1 MATDSKAR
9 FLRDAEKCVLQGKTR
24 QAINEYLKII
34 RDDPNDVL
42 TMNTIGDLYLREGRI
57 SEATKYFAQVAENY
71 TRNNF
76 LLKAIAVYKKILNS
90 DANNLD
96 INRVVAELYVRQGLV
111 VEARH
116 QYLRI
121 AEICARQ
128 GNSEE
133 SVAAFEKVAELDP
146 GNSSVRLKLAEIYLA
161 DGARDKAQA
170 CFAGA
175 AKAQAKTGD
184 HAAAAQSYRRA
195 LDLTPTDPEVMRGYV
210 ETAVQ
215 LGNVSM
221 AIEQLNRAL
230 QVAPDD
236 VPLRQLLGR
245 TYLSISDPRSAA
257 EAFMAVLARDES
269 QFRDFLSLGKAFL
282 AAGDVDAAARSL
294 DPVISMLISRR
305 ATDQAVEVY
314 DLILNGRPDH
324 EPTLTRLAD
333 VYSATNNHFR
343 YTEVL
348 DRLVDIE
355 MERGNPNAAI
365 GFLEK
370 VLQFNPRSEKH
381 LKLHQE
387 AFALAFPETP
397 YEPPS
402 FTVEAPVDPATAFAM
417 SVSADSPAPEGEQA
431 DARFVEIDLLLNYGM
446 KARALERLQAL
457 EDQDPGSKDVRLRLL
472 SLYKEARRNRD
483 AAEQCV
489 LLAAVCRRARDEDS
503 AQEYIAEARKLA
515 PEWVVP
521 GFDITDFA
529 RARRVPIDRR
539 KPQENAPMASEDEAL
554 EIDLSED
561 ISEVFFKDSAGHS
574 PAASPPPAA
583 APAAIAEEYAPGMAP
598 RAPAAES
605 LTDKLQEVDFYLRL
619 GFHDEA
625 RAKLDEIAATSPGH
639 PELESRYCQLSEAGF
654 QPAQPDPIET
664 TEAPSAAA
672 DTEGEN
678 PENAAELDA
687 VVNRFVEEYFQ
698 APAGD
703 QPADATSATVQPA
716 PSPEAPVSRQAPA
729 PHDEKKKRVN
739 EMFADVIE
747 EVNTLEDDATTNE
760 SFDTHFGLGVAYK
773 EMNLVEEAIKEF
785 EAAAKSLDPARHAPK
800 IIQCCGML
808 SGCYLEKGMARSA
821 LRWCQTGLGLSDI
834 SPHEEMALRY
844 DMGVA
849 HSLAGDLQKAL
860 ECFGELFESD
870 PTYRDVARKIDSLK
884 STSQRH
890 GA

>member
-9 FLRDAEKCVLQGKTR
+9 FLRDAERCVLQGKIR

-57 SEATKYFAQVAENY
+57 SEATKYFSQVAENY
-71 TRNNF
+71 SRNNF

-90 DANNLD
+90 DANNLE
-96 INRVVAELYVRQGLV
+96 INRVVGELYVRQGLIV
-111 VEARH
+111 DARH

-121 AEICARQ
+121 AEICTRE
-128 GNSEE
+128 GNNAE
-133 SVAAFEKVAELDP
+133 SVAAYEKVAELDP
-146 GNSSVRLKLAEIYLA
+146 ANASVRLKLAEIYLA
-161 DGARDKAQA
+161 EGTKEKAQA

-175 AKAQAKTGD
+175 AKAQSKAGD
-184 HAAAAQSYRRA
+184 YAAAAQSFRRA
-195 LDLTPTDPEVMRGYV
+195 LDLAPTDPEVMKGYV

-215 LGNVSM
+215 LGNVNL
-221 AIEQLNRAL
+221 AIEQLGRAL

-245 TYLSISDPRSAA
+245 TYLSAGDPQRAA

-269 QFRDFLSLGKAFL
+269 QFQDFLSLGKAFL
-282 AAGDVDAAARSL
+282 GSGDVDAAARSL
-294 DPVISMLISRR
+294 DPVISTLISRR

-314 DLILNGRPDH
+314 NLILNRHSDH

-343 YTEVL
+343 YIEVL
-348 DRLVDIE
+348 DKLVDIE
-355 MERGNPNAAI
+355 LQRGNPTGAI

-370 VLQFNPRSEKH
+370 VLQINPRSEKH

-387 AFALAFPETP
+387 AFAQAFPETA

-402 FTVEAPVDPATAFAM
+402 FAVETPVDPTTAFAM
-417 SVSADSPAPEGEQA
+417 SVSAETPAGEEEQA

-472 SLYKEARRNRD
+472 SLYREARRSRD

-489 LLAAVCRRARDEDS
+489 LIAAIFRRAKDEDS

-529 RARRVPIDRR
+529 RSRRVPLDRR
-539 KPQENAPMASEDEAL
+539 KPQETAALTSEDETL

-561 ISEVFFKDSAGHS
+561 ISEVFFKDSAGL
-574 PAASPPPAA
+574 PAAGSPPPAA
-583 APAAIAEEYAPGMAP
+583 APVGIAEEYAPGTTP

-605 LTDKLQEVDFYLRL
+605 LSDKLQEVDFYLRL

-639 PELESRYCQLSEAGF
+639 PELESRYRQLSEVST
-654 QPAQPDPIET
+654 QTVQPDSVP
-664 TEAPSAAA
+664 APEPAAKAAA
-672 DTEGEN
+672 AEGDVAGN
-678 PENAAELDA
+678 VADLDA

-698 APAGD
+698 APPSAQD
-703 QPADATSATVQPA
+703 AEPTPRPA
-716 PSPEAPVSRQAPA
+716 APVAPPVPA
-729 PHDEKKKRVN
+729 AHDQDRKGRVN

-747 EVNTLEDDATTNE
+747 EVNTLPDDETMKET
-760 SFDTHFGLGVAYK
+760 FDTHFGLGVAYK

-785 EAAAKSLDPARHAPK
+785 ETAAKSLDPERHARQ
-800 IIQCCGML
+800 IVQCCGML
-808 SGCYLEKGMARSA
+808 SGCCIEKGMARSA

-834 SPHEEMALRY
+834 SPHEKMALRY

-849 HSLAGDLQKAL
+849 HSLAGDSEKAL
-860 ECFGELFESD
+860 ECFGELFDID
-870 PTYRDVARKIDSLK
+870 PTYRDVAQKIDSLK
-884 STSQRH
+884 STSQSH
-890 GA
+890 GP

>member
-9 FLRDAEKCVLQGKTR
+9 FLRDAERCVLQGKIR

-57 SEATKYFAQVAENY
+57 SEATKYFSQVAENY

-96 INRVVAELYVRQGLV
+96 INRVVAELYVRQGLI

-128 GNSEE
+128 GNNTD
-133 SVAAFEKVAELDP
+133 SVAAYEKVAELDP
-146 GNSSVRLKLAEIYLA
+146 ANASVRLKLAEIYLA
-161 DGARDKAQA
+161 EGTKDKAQA

-175 AKAQAKTGD
+175 AKAQSKVGD
-184 HAAAAQSYRRA
+184 HAAAAQSFRRA
-195 LDLTPTDPEVMRGYV
+195 LDLAPTDADVMKGYV

-215 LGNVSM
+215 LGNVNL
-221 AIEQLNRAL
+221 AIEQLGRGL

-245 TYLSISDPRSAA
+245 TYLSAGDPRSAA

-282 AAGDVDAAARSL
+282 GVGDVDAAARSL
-294 DPVISMLISRR
+294 DPVISTLISRR
-305 ATDQAVEVY
+305 STEQAVEVY
-314 DLILNGRPDH
+314 NMILSAQPDH

-348 DRLVDIE
+348 DSLIDIE
-355 MERGNPNAAI
+355 LRRGNPTAAI

-370 VLQFNPRSEKH
+370 VLQINPRSEKH
-381 LKLHQE
+381 LRLHQE
-387 AFALAFPETP
+387 AFAQAYPETP

-402 FTVEAPVDPATAFAM
+402 FTVETPVDPTTAFAM
-417 SVSADSPAPEGEQA
+417 SVSAETPAAEEEQA

-489 LLAAVCRRARDEDS
+489 LLAAIHRRAKDEDS
-503 AQEYIAEARKLA
+503 AQEYITEARKLA

-529 RARRVPIDRR
+529 RSRRVPLDRR
-539 KPQENAPMASEDEAL
+539 KPQEAAAVASEDETL

-561 ISEVFFKDSAGHS
+561 ISEVFFKDSAGLRPGGSPAS
-574 PAASPPPAA
+574 PAAPV
-583 APAAIAEEYAPGMAP
+583 AIAEEYAPGTTP
-598 RAPAAES
+598 RAPAPES
-605 LTDKLQEVDFYLRL
+605 LSDKLQEVDFYLRL

-639 PELESRYCQLSEAGF
+639 PELESRYRQLSEVSA
-654 QPAQPDPIET
+654 QPAQPDSIVMPAEP
-664 TEAPSAAA
+664 APAPAA
-672 DTEGEN
+672 DGDADG
-678 PENAAELDA
+678 NAADLDA
-687 VVNRFVEEYFQ
+687 VVNRFVEEYFLAPPPAQ
-698 APAGD
+698 QGEPAPPPANPAVPPPAPAAHEEDRKG
-703 QPADATSATVQPA
+703 
-716 PSPEAPVSRQAPA
+716 
-729 PHDEKKKRVN
+729 RVN

-747 EVNTLEDDATTNE
+747 EANTLEDDETTKE
-760 SFDTHFGLGVAYK
+760 SFDIHFGLGVAYK
-773 EMNLVEEAIKEF
+773 EMNLVDEAIKEF
-785 EAAAKSLDPARHAPK
+785 ETAAKSLDPARHARQ
-800 IIQCCGML
+800 IVQCSGML
-808 SGCYLEKGMARSA
+808 SSCFLEKGMARSA

-834 SPHEEMALRY
+834 SPHEKMALRY

-849 HSLAGDLQKAL
+849 HSLAGDSERAL
-860 ECFGELFESD
+860 ECFGELFDID
-870 PTYRDVARKIDSLK
+870 PSYRDVAQKIDSLK
-884 STSQRH
+884 STSQSH
-890 GA
+890 GP

>member
-9 FLRDAEKCVLQGKTR
+9 FLRDAEKCVLQGKIR

-57 SEATKYFAQVAENY
+57 PEATKYFSQVAENY

-90 DANNLD
+90 DPGNLD
-96 INRVVAELYVRQGLV
+96 INRVVAELYVRQGLI

-121 AEICARQ
+121 ADICARQ
-128 GNSEE
+128 GNSAE
-133 SVAAFEKVAELDP
+133 SVAAYEKVAELDP
-146 GNSSVRLKLAEIYLA
+146 ANSSVRLRLAEIYLA
-161 DGARDKAQA
+161 EGAREKAQA
-170 CFAGA
+170 SFAGA
-175 AKAQAKTGD
+175 AKAQSKTGD
-184 HAAAAQSYRRA
+184 TAAAAQSFRRA
-195 LDLTPTDPEVMRGYV
+195 LDLAPTDPDVMKGYV
-210 ETAVQ
+210 ETTVQ
-215 LGNVSM
+215 LGNVNL
-221 AIEQLNRAL
+221 AIEQLGRAL

-245 TYLSISDPRSAA
+245 TYLSSGDPRSAA

-282 AAGDVDAAARSL
+282 ASGDVDAAARSL
-294 DPVISMLISRR
+294 DPVISTLISRR
-305 ATDQAVEVY
+305 STDQAVDVY
-314 DLILNGRPDH
+314 NMILDGHPDH

-333 VYSATNNHFR
+333 IYSATNNHFR

-348 DRLVDIE
+348 DSLIDIE
-355 MERGNPNAAI
+355 LRRGNPTGAI

-370 VLQFNPRSEKH
+370 VLQINPRSETH

-387 AFALAFPETP
+387 AFAQAYPETP

-402 FTVEAPVDPATAFAM
+402 FAVETPVDPTTAFAM
-417 SVSADSPAPEGEQA
+417 TVSPETPAAEEEQA

-457 EDQDPGSKDVRLRLL
+457 EDQDPGGKEVRLRLL
-472 SLYKEARRNRD
+472 SLYREARRNRD

-489 LLAAVCRRARDEDS
+489 LLAAIHRRAKDEDS

-515 PEWVVP
+515 PDWVVP

-529 RARRVPIDRR
+529 RSRRVPIDRR
-539 KPQENAPMASEDEAL
+539 KPQEAATTLTSEDDTL

-561 ISEVFFKDSAGHS
+561 ISEVFFKDSASH
-574 PAASPPPAA
+574 PPAGPA
-583 APAAIAEEYAPGMAP
+583 APAAAAGIAEEYSPAAAP

-605 LTDKLQEVDFYLRL
+605 LSDKLQEVDFYLRL

-625 RAKLDEIAATSPGH
+625 RAKLDEIAAASPGH
-639 PELESRYCQLSEAGF
+639 PELESRYRQLSEVST
-654 QPAQPDPIET
+654 QPAQP
-664 TEAPSAAA
+664 EAIVTPEEPASSPASRGEVEGNAA
-672 DTEGEN
+672 D
-678 PENAAELDA
+678 LDA
-687 VVNRFVEEYFQ
+687 VVNRFVEEYFLAPPPAQQ
-698 APAGD
+698 AI
-703 QPADATSATVQPA
+703 PA
-716 PSPEAPVSRQAPA
+716 PPPA
-729 PHDEKKKRVN
+729 PPAPPPAQVAHGADRKARVN

-747 EVNTLEDDATTNE
+747 EVNTLEDDETTKE
-760 SFDTHFGLGVAYK
+760 TFDVHFGLGVAYK
-773 EMNLVEEAIKEF
+773 EMNLVDEAIKEF
-785 EAAAKSLDPARHAPK
+785 ETAVKSLDPARHARQ
-800 IIQCCGML
+800 IVQCSGML
-808 SGCYLEKGMARSA
+808 SSCFLGKGMARSA

-834 SPHEEMALRY
+834 SPHEKMALRY

-849 HSLAGDLQKAL
+849 HSLAGDSEKAL
-860 ECFGELFESD
+860 ECFGELFDID
-870 PTYRDVARKIDSLK
+870 PTYRDVAQKIDSLK
-884 STSQRH
+884 STSQSH
-890 GA
+890 GP

>member
-9 FLRDAEKCVLQGKTR
+9 FLRDAERCVLQGKTR

-42 TMNTIGDLYLREGRI
+42 TMNTVGDLYLREGRM
-57 SEATKYFAQVAENY
+57 SEATKYFSQVAENY

-90 DANNLD
+90 DADNLD
-96 INRVVAELYVRQGLV
+96 INRVVAELFIRQGLI
-111 VEARH
+111 VEARY

-128 GNSEE
+128 GNNGE
-133 SVAAFEKVAELDP
+133 SVAAYEKVAELDP
-146 GNSSVRLKLAEIYLA
+146 ANASVRLKLAEIYLTE
-161 DGARDKAQA
+161 GTKEKAQA

-175 AKAQAKTGD
+175 AKAQSKAGD
-184 HAAAAQSYRRA
+184 HAAAAQSFRRA
-195 LDLTPTDPEVMRGYV
+195 LDLAPTDPDVMKGYV
-210 ETAVQ
+210 ETAVR
-215 LGNVSM
+215 LGNVSL
-221 AIEQLNRAL
+221 AIEQLSRTL
-230 QVAPDD
+230 QVVPDD

-245 TYLSISDPRSAA
+245 TYLSTGDPRSAA

-282 AAGDVDAAARSL
+282 GAGDVDAAARSL

-305 ATDQAVEVY
+305 STDQAVEVY
-314 DLILNGRPDH
+314 NLILGGHPDH

-333 VYSATNNHFR
+333 VHSATNNHFR
-343 YTEVL
+343 YAEVL
-348 DRLVDIE
+348 DRLVDIDLQ
-355 MERGNPNAAI
+355 RGNPTGAI

-370 VLQFNPRSEKH
+370 VLQINPRSEKH

-387 AFALAFPETP
+387 AFSQAFPETP

-402 FTVEAPVDPATAFAM
+402 FTVETPVDPATAFAM
-417 SVSADSPAPEGEQA
+417 TVGAETPAAEGEQA

-457 EDQDPGSKDVRLRLL
+457 EDQDPGSKEVRLRLL
-472 SLYKEARRNRD
+472 SLYREARRNRD

-489 LLAAVCRRARDEDS
+489 LLAAIYRRAKDEDS
-503 AQEYIAEARKLA
+503 VQEYVAEARKLA

-521 GFDITDFA
+521 GFDISDFA
-529 RARRVPIDRR
+529 RARRVPLDRR
-539 KPQENAPMASEDEAL
+539 KPQDGAALSSEDEVL

-561 ISEVFFKDSAGHS
+561 ISEVFFKDSAGH
-574 PAASPPPAA
+574 PAAGRPA
-583 APAAIAEEYAPGMAP
+583 APAATVGIAEEYVPGATP

-605 LTDKLQEVDFYLRL
+605 LSDKLQEVDFYLRL

-625 RAKLDEIAATSPGH
+625 RAKLDEIASTSPGH
-639 PELESRYCQLSEAGF
+639 PELESRYRQLSEVSAHPV
-654 QPAQPDPIET
+654 QPGPAVTPEL
-664 TEAPSAAA
+664 ARVAASADGDDNAA
-672 DTEGEN
+672 D
-678 PENAAELDA
+678 LDA

-698 APAGD
+698 AP
-703 QPADATSATVQPA
+703 PAAEPTPPLARPAEPTPPSANSVS
-716 PSPEAPVSRQAPA
+716 PSAPA
-729 PHDEKKKRVN
+729 ATDEDRKKRVN

-747 EVNTLEDDATTNE
+747 EVNTPDDDETTRE
-760 SFDTHFGLGVAYK
+760 RFDTHFGLGVAYK

-785 EAAAKSLDPARHAPK
+785 ETAAKLLDPARHAHE
-800 IIQCCGML
+800 IVQCCGML
-808 SGCYLEKGMARSA
+808 SSCYIEKGMARSA
-821 LRWCQTGLGLSDI
+821 LRWCQTGLGLSDN
-834 SPHEEMALRY
+834 SPHEKMALRY

-849 HSLAGDLQKAL
+849 HSLAGDSERAL
-860 ECFGELFESD
+860 ECFGDLFDID
-870 PTYRDVARKIDSLK
+870 PTYRDVAQKIDSLK

-890 GA
+890 GP